1 MIIKNLID
9 SLSQFRFDLKE
20 KIKKIYQ
27 NSSFYDKKISR
38 TKDIA
43 FDYKPSPYLLS
54 SIVKYQKKKYK
65 IEDFALESIWQN
77 NIKYEEFE
85 KLNNFFWFFSLDLKS
100 SKKISQSVIS
110 NWINQNKRYD
120 KKSWD
125 FDITSKRII
134 SWLSNHQLSYEDC
147 DENFKKKFNQ
157 SVQKQTNHLLNEIKN
172 LSEVENK
179 IIGCA
184 AIILTGLAYK
194 DDNKYLNNGLNLL
207 KRIIKSSIN
216 NQGFPKSRNIKQLVL
231 YLKYFI
237 IIREWFKESQ
247 NTIPEYIDETI
258 YYLGQSYAFI
268 WQNIY
273 QDLLFNGNY
282 ISNND
287 DFDQYL
293 KRFGYVFKNENR
305 ELAGYAILKNKK
317 IILSMDIGDSP
328 SDNFSKFYQSG
339 ALSFEVISNGRKLI
353 TNSGYFT
360 DTQNKL
366 NKLSRSTA
374 LQSTL
379 SIEDHSSCK
388 YKKLDKFNLVV
399 GKGVRIIKKNTIF
412 EDNYW
417 KISGSHDGYLKEFK
431 TIHEREIEFYPE
443 QMKFVGFDKLLRKNN
458 SKNIKFDIRF
468 HLEPS
473 SKVMKTQ
480 DNKSILIELEDEG
493 WKFSCE
499 NFDINIDNGL
509 YLGIKNSHKENQNIC
524 VSGICK
530 NKSQIVKWE
539 ITKLK

>member
-9 SLSQFRFDLKE
+9 SLNQFHFNLKE

-27 NSSFYDKKISR
+27 DSSFYDNKISK
-38 TKDIA
+38 TKNIT

-77 NIKYEEFE
+77 NLKYEEFE

-100 SKKISQSVIS
+100 SKKISQTVIN
-110 NWINQNKRYD
+110 NWINQNDRYD
-120 KKSWD
+120 RKSWD

-147 DENFKKKFNQ
+147 DENFKKKFSQ
-157 SVQKQTNHLLNEIKN
+157 SIQKQTNHLLNEIKN

-194 DDNKYLNNGLNLL
+194 DNNKYLNNGLNLL
-207 KRIIKSSIN
+207 KKIIKSSIN

-268 WQNIY
+268 WQNIN

-339 ALSFEVISNGRKLI
+339 ALSFEIISNGKKLI

-360 DTQNKL
+360 DKQNKL
-366 NKLSRSTA
+366 NKFSKSTA

-379 SIEDHSSCK
+379 SIEDHSSCD
-388 YKKLDKFNLVV
+388 YKKLDKFNLIVK
-399 GKGVRIIKKNTIF
+399 KGVRIIKKNTIF
-412 EDNYW
+412 EENYW
-417 KISGSHDGYLKEFK
+417 KISGSHDGYLKKFK
-431 TIHEREIEFYPE
+431 TIHEREVEFYPD
-443 QMKFVGFDKLLRKNN
+443 QMKFVGFDILQRKNY
-458 SKNIKFDIRF
+458 SKDIKFDIRF
-468 HLEPS
+468 HLHPDV
-473 SKVMKTQ
+473 KVMKTQ

-493 WKFSCE
+493 WKFNCE
-499 NFDINIDNGL
+499 NYDINIDNGL
-509 YLGIKNSHKENQNIC
+509 YLAIKNSYRENQNIC
-524 VSGICK
+524 ISGI
-530 NKSQIVKWE
+530 NNENNQTIKWE
-539 ITKLK
+539 ITKLS